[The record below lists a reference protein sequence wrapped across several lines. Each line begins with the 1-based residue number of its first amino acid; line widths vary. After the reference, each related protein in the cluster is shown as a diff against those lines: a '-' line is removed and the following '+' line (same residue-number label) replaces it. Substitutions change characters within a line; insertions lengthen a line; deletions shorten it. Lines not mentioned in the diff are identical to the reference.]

1 MSEPTSNKP
10 GWNWTAIW
18 WFFVISLCGATI
30 GAHSMGREAI
40 EMISQRATLPDQQE
54 FLRNFEAQFN
64 VILKVST
71 AASLAVL
78 LISGFLIPRF
88 FGPWRRN

>member
-1 MSEPTSNKP
+1 M
-10 GWNWTAIW
+10 AIW

-30 GAHSMGREAI
+30 AAHSMGREVI
-40 EMISQRATLPDQQE
+40 EMLTQRASLPDQQE
-54 FLRNFEAQFN
+54 IIRTFEAQFN
-64 VILKVST
+64 VLLKFST
-71 AASLAVL
+71 VTSLAVL